1 VGLFVL
7 EFDHNGG
14 MRMSSMCGIV
24 ATAVF
29 LASCAPKM
37 EEVKSEVSFAQ
48 DDHSYAKPAE
58 ARVLHSELDLRVD
71 FERRVLSGTVLHK
84 IKGSGKIILDSKD
97 LKIEKAEASANGQ
110 DFKPTQFKLGAVDK
124 ILGAPLEVSLPEGTG
139 FIRISYETSPSAAAL
154 QWLTAKQTAG
164 KVSPYL
170 YTQGEPI
177 YTRTW
182 IPLQDSPGIRIT
194 YRARIRTQPNFF
206 AVMSANNDQRTA
218 APTGDYSFDMTQP
231 VPPYLLALAVGE
243 IQFRMIGGRTGIYT
257 EKAMLDD
264 AAHEFSDLD
273 AMVASAEQLYGTYRW
288 DRYDVL
294 VLPPSFP
301 IGGMENPRLTFATP
315 TIIAGDKSLV
325 SLISHE
331 LAHSW
336 SGNLVTNATW
346 SDFWLNEGFTV
357 YVERRIQ
364 EALYGKQ
371 RSEMEFA
378 IEIGELKEEM
388 AKLPERDQV
397 LHVDLKG
404 RDPEEGVTL
413 VPYVKGALMLRA
425 IEEEIG
431 RDRFDPFVRGYFD
444 HFAFQSITTATF
456 EAYLKEKLPN
466 LRLDVKEWIYKP
478 GLPASTPKINS
489 FLLNAVDEEVANWKK
504 GQAPNTREWA
514 AQQWLHFLRAMP
526 ASLTADQMAKL
537 DKDYSFTKSKNS
549 EILDAWLLLAIRHKY
564 APAQVALEEFLGRVG
579 RQKFIKPLYKEM
591 AKTADGKSRAKA
603 LFAKNKEN
611 YHPIAA
617 SAIEA
622 LLAK

>member
-1 VGLFVL
+1 
-7 EFDHNGG
+7 
-14 MRMSSMCGIV
+14 MSLMCGIV
-24 ATAVF
+24 ATVIF
-29 LASCAPKM
+29 LANCAPKM
-37 EEVKSEVSFAQ
+37 EEVKSAVSFAQ
-48 DDHSYAKPAE
+48 DDHSYAKPLD

-84 IKGSGKIILDSKD
+84 INGSGRIILDSKD

-110 DFKPTQFKLGAVDK
+110 DFKPTQFKLGVPDK

-139 FIRISYETSPSAAAL
+139 FIRISYETSPSAVAL

-164 KVSPYL
+164 KVAPYL

-364 EALYGKQ
+364 EVLYGKQ

-388 AKLPERDQV
+388 TKLPERDQI

-489 FLLNAVDEEVANWKK
+489 FLLNTVDEEVANWKK
-504 GQAPNTREWA
+504 GQAPNTREWV

-526 ASLTADQMAKL
+526 ASLTSEQMVKL

-564 APAQVALEEFLGRVG
+564 APAQVALEELLGRVG
-579 RQKFIKPLYKEM
+579 RQKFIKPLYQEM
-591 AKTADGKSRAKA
+591 AKTAEGKKRAKA

>member
-58 ARVLHSELDLRVD
+58 ARVLHSELDLQVD
-71 FERRVLSGTVLHK
+71 FDRRVLKGTVLHK

-466 LRLDVKEWIYKP
+466 LKLDVKEWIYKP

-504 GQAPNTREWA
+504 GQAPNTREWV

-526 ASLTADQMAKL
+526 ASLTAEQMAKL

-579 RQKFIKPLYKEM
+579 RQKFIKPLYQEM
-591 AKTADGKSRAKA
+591 AKTAEGKTRAKA

>member
-1 VGLFVL
+1 MGLSVL

-14 MRMSSMCGIV
+14 MRTLLICGSL
-24 ATAVF
+24 ATAIF
-29 LASCAPKM
+29 LASCAPKI
-37 EEVKSEVSFAQ
+37 EEVKSEVVFVQ
-48 DDHSYAKPAE
+48 DDHSYAKPSE

-71 FERRVLSGTVLHK
+71 FDRRVLSGTVLHK
-84 IKGSGKIILDSKD
+84 IKGSGKIILDTKN

-110 DFKPTQFKLGAVDK
+110 DFKPAQFKLGAMDK

-139 FIRISYETSPSAAAL
+139 FIRITYETSPSAVAL

-177 YTRTW
+177 YTRSW

-194 YRARIRTQPNFF
+194 YKAHIRTQPNFF

-243 IQFRMIGGRTGIYT
+243 LQFRMIGGRTGIYT
-257 EKAMLDD
+257 EKAMLDA

-364 EALYGKQ
+364 EVLYGKQ

-378 IEIGELKEEM
+378 IEVGELKEEM

-431 RDRFDPFVRGYFD
+431 RERFDPFVRGYFD

-466 LRLDVKEWIYKP
+466 LKLDVKEWIYKP

-489 FLLNAVDEEVANWKK
+489 FLLNAVNDEVAKWKK
-504 GQAPNTREWA
+504 GEAPNTKEWV

-526 ASLTADQMAKL
+526 ESLTAEQMAKL
-537 DKDYSFTKSKNS
+537 DKEYSFTKSKNS

-564 APAQVALEEFLGRVG
+564 APAQGALEEFLGRVG
-579 RQKFIKPLYKEM
+579 RQKFIKPLYQEM
-591 AKTADGKSRAKA
+591 AKTAEGKTRAKA

>member
-1 VGLFVL
+1 
-7 EFDHNGG
+7 
-14 MRMSSMCGIV
+14 M
-24 ATAVF
+24 
-29 LASCAPKM
+29 
-37 EEVKSEVSFAQ
+37 SFAQ

-71 FERRVLSGTVLHK
+71 FDRKVLSGTVLHK
-84 IKGSGKIILDSKD
+84 VKGSGRIILDTKD
-97 LKIEKAEASANGQ
+97 LKIDKAETSANGQ
-110 DFKPTQFKLGAVDK
+110 DFKPAQFKLGTMDK
-124 ILGAPLEVSLPEGTG
+124 ILGAPLEVSLPGGTG
-139 FIRISYETSPSAAAL
+139 FVRITYETSPAAVAL

-164 KVSPYL
+164 KLSPYL

-177 YTRTW
+177 YTRSW

-206 AVMSANNDQRTA
+206 AVMSANNDQRTS

-364 EALYGKQ
+364 EVLYGKQ

-388 AKLPERDQV
+388 AKLPEKDQV

-425 IEEEIG
+425 IEDEIG
-431 RDRFDPFVRGYFD
+431 RERFDPFVRGYFD
-444 HFAFQSITTATF
+444 NFAFQSITTATF

-466 LRLDVKEWIYKP
+466 LKLDVKEWIYKP

-489 FLLNAVDEEVANWKK
+489 FLLNAVNDEAAKWKK
-504 GQAPNTREWA
+504 GETPNTKEWV

-526 ASLTADQMAKL
+526 ESLTAEQMAKL
-537 DKDYSFTKSKNS
+537 DKEYSFTKSKNS
-549 EILDAWLLLAIRHKY
+549 EILDAWLLLSIRHKY
-564 APAQVALEEFLGRVG
+564 APAQAALEEFLGRVG
-579 RQKFIKPLYKEM
+579 RQKFIKPLYQEM
-591 AKTADGKSRAKA
+591 AKTAEGKTRAKA
-603 LFAKNKEN
+603 LFARNKEN

>member
-1 VGLFVL
+1 
-7 EFDHNGG
+7 
-14 MRMSSMCGIV
+14 MRTLLICGSLAAAI
-24 ATAVF
+24 F
-29 LASCAPKM
+29 LASCAPKI

-71 FERRVLSGTVLHK
+71 FDRRVLSGTVLHK
-84 IKGSGKIILDSKD
+84 IKGSGKIIFDTKD
-97 LKIEKAEASANGQ
+97 LKIDKAETSANGQ
-110 DFKPTQFKLGAVDK
+110 DFKPAQFKLGATDK

-139 FIRISYETSPSAAAL
+139 FVRITYETSPAAVAL

-194 YRARIRTQPNFF
+194 YKARIRTQPNFF

-218 APTGDYSFDMTQP
+218 APTGDYSFYMTQP

-364 EALYGKQ
+364 EVLYGKQ

-425 IEEEIG
+425 
-431 RDRFDPFVRGYFD
+431 
-444 HFAFQSITTATF
+444 
-456 EAYLKEKLPN
+456 
-466 LRLDVKEWIYKP
+466 
-478 GLPASTPKINS
+478 
-489 FLLNAVDEEVANWKK
+489 
-504 GQAPNTREWA
+504 
-514 AQQWLHFLRAMP
+514 
-526 ASLTADQMAKL
+526 
-537 DKDYSFTKSKNS
+537 
-549 EILDAWLLLAIRHKY
+549 
-564 APAQVALEEFLGRVG
+564 
-579 RQKFIKPLYKEM
+579 
-591 AKTADGKSRAKA
+591 
-603 LFAKNKEN
+603 
-611 YHPIAA
+611 
-617 SAIEA
+617 
-622 LLAK
+622 